1 MLTWSKLLLKKRQLQ
16 IISKYFFKYTFL
28 TIILVHLNSC
38 FSQIVFEQDVCHC
51 GVTGDGYSPG
61 FTSNLG
67 SFYVN
72 IDSGSTIKSAFLF
85 MGIYKDN
92 SKNTYDL
99 NNKII
104 AFNGHLLKLDSVSF
118 ISDEFKSFQTSTITT
133 FQKIG
138 YFNVTNFISP
148 QINNYSIVPP
158 VGQSGTSSGTI
169 TTEYYLYIV
178 FEKSSFNSIGYSI
191 IINNQHVTPNLSY
204 LISQVNSL
212 DLTKNINLTLNTS
225 GLCDTTSL
233 LDGSYV
239 EINNNPIGLIGGQ
252 EPTSNY
258 CSGPTGS
265 FYYQDSTLYG
275 LGNDVANITMSGID
289 LIANIQSY
297 ITNSTSFDIEFE
309 YQNLGSPDE
318 KTNAILEL
326 FLAYTTPCDTFSVSV
341 PSDTT
346 VCSGTQLQLN
356 VTGGQKYEW
365 LPSTG
370 LSCDTCAN
378 PIFTADSSMNYTVR
392 IWNNDTCSVVRPLK
406 ILVSQ
411 PKIDTLLISPPTCGT
426 NDGEIAVNASSF
438 SWFTMNYSSGGA
450 FQTDS
455 VLSNLAEGNITV
467 TVQDE
472 IGCSVDTTFYLASV
486 NTTNALFTVNPPGGE
501 DVPLV
506 VWTNS
511 VSQNAN
517 QFEWWIDGT
526 IVGSNNEQY
535 HTFNTSGTHEIV
547 LIAWQYDP
555 NCADTSIVTI
565 KIKRKVIIPT
575 AFTPDGD
582 GNNDFWEILY
592 LDELYPQ
599 NRVFVYNRWG
609 NLIFESKEGKYNDAP
624 WKGKLKGEDLPV
636 GSYFYVIKTGGSEED
651 FTGSVTV
658 VR

>member
-1 MLTWSKLLLKKRQLQ
+1 
-16 IISKYFFKYTFL
+16 
-28 TIILVHLNSC
+28 VHLNSC